1 MNNQGFIKIYRKML
15 DWEWIKKPNDLALL
29 IHCLLKANWKDG
41 KFEGIIIERGSFAT
55 SLKNLSEESGLTIR
69 QVRTSLN
76 HLISTNTLTN
86 KSYSNFR
93 VITVNNYNS
102 YQVSDKEI
110 GKQATSKRQTSDK
123 QATTIE
129 EIKNSKNRKN
139 SKKSVCNTHN
149 TDDSHTPSL
158 DEVIAYG
165 VSLGKDENYCRKFY
179 NNYSS
184 INWMIGG
191 TKITNWKSKFDY
203 WVEQDKEKGKSKK
216 ESVIYE
222 TI

>member
-1 MNNQGFIKIYRKML
+1 MDNQGFIKLYRKML

-55 SLKNLSEESGLTIR
+55 SLKNLSEESGLTVK

-76 HLISTNTLTN
+76 HLISTNTLAN
-86 KSYSNFR
+86 KSYSRFR

-102 YQVSDKEI
+102 YQISDKEM
-110 GKQATSKRQTSDK
+110 GKQGANKGQAKGK
-123 QATTIE
+123 QMATIE

-139 SKKSVCNTHN
+139 NKNSVCDTHN

-158 DEVIAYG
+158 DDVIAYG
-165 VSLGKDENYCRKFY
+165 VSLGKDENYCRKFF

>member
-1 MNNQGFIKIYRKML
+1 MDNQGFIKLYRKML
-15 DWEWIKKPNDLALL
+15 DWEWYKEENAKTVF

-41 KFEGIIIERGSFAT
+41 RYQGYDIPRGSFVTGRRQLSQELNISEQSIRTA
-55 SLKNLSEESGLTIR
+55 LKRLK
-69 QVRTSLN
+69 
-76 HLISTNTLTN
+76 STNEITIKTT
-86 KSYSNFR
+86 KNFSI
-93 VITVNNYNS
+93 ITIVNYEK
-102 YQVSDKEI
+102 YQEVN
-110 GKQATSKRQTSDK
+110 QATNQQLTSN
-123 QATTIE
+123 QPATNQQLTTIE

-165 VSLGKDENYCRKFY
+165 ASLGKDENYCKKFF

>member
-93 VITVNNYNS
+93 VITVNNYNL
-102 YQVSDKEI
+102 YQVSDKETD
-110 GKQATSKRQTSDK
+110 KQATKERQRSDK

-129 EIKNSKNRKN
+129 ERKNSKNSKN
-139 SKKSVCNTHN
+139 SVCDTHN
-149 TDDSHTPSL
+149 TDNSHAPSL

-165 VSLGKDENYCRKFY
+165 ISLGKDEVYCKKFF

-191 TKITNWKSKFDY
+191 TKIINWKSKFDY
-203 WVEQDKEKGKSKK
+203 WVEQDKEKNKTKK